1 MNPKSMLPWIQKL
14 LAAKFGQD
22 RAQQAIAWAEQKFD
36 AGNYQNNRSGIMK
49 ALSDAQVSH
58 GQLNQMLGYLNN
70 PIANSI
76 LGTFAPN
83 LASSLRNIGQE
94 VTAEMGG
101 AQAPP
106 RQTVQSGVNNEFP
119 PLRKR

>member
-1 MNPKSMLPWIQKL
+1 MNPQSILLWIQKL
-14 LAAKFGQD
+14 LAARIGPEQAGQ
-22 RAQQAIAWAEQKFD
+22 AVAWAEQKFK
-36 AGNYQNNRSGIMK
+36 AGNYQNDRSSIMK

-76 LGTFAPN
+76 LGAFAPN
-83 LASSLRNIGQE
+83 LASFLRNIGQE
-94 VTAEMGG
+94 ITASMGDTQG
-101 AQAPP
+101 RPGQPA
-106 RQTVQSGVNNEFP
+106 QSGVNDEFP